1 MMSSKHSPFSAYRVA
16 VAVVFTSIAVLFT
29 ACSKKE
35 PAETAASTA
44 TVPAAAAGKIDLS
57 LDEQKVSYGIGYNIG
72 RDMAAQPGL
81 AIDEAAMM
89 AGISDALARA
99 TPQIT
104 DEEIRAAFMAVQ
116 QKVMAEM
123 AKIGEKNLAE
133 GNAFLETNKQRPE
146 VTVTESGLQYE
157 VLASGDGAKPTKE
170 NTVKVH
176 YHGTLIDG
184 SVFDSSVD
192 RGAPVEFPVGQVIP
206 GWTEALQLMS
216 VGDKWKLYVPAN
228 LGYGMQ
234 AKEKIPVQSTLN
246 FEVELLEIK

>member
-81 AIDEAAMM
+81 SIDQVAMV
-89 AGISDALARA
+89 AGISDALAMA
-99 TPQIT
+99 APQIN
-104 DEEIRAAFMAVQ
+104 DEQIRAAFMAVQ
-116 QKVMAEM
+116 QKLMAEM
-123 AKIGEKNLAE
+123 AKIGEENLAE
-133 GNAFLETNKQRPE
+133 GSAFLEKNKERAE
-146 VTVTESGLQYE
+146 VSATESGLQYE
-157 VLASGDGAKPTKE
+157 VLATGDGPKPSAE
-170 NTVKVH
+170 STVRVH
-176 YHGTLIDG
+176 YHGTLLDD

-192 RGAPVEFPVGQVIP
+192 RGEPAEFPLNRVIP
-206 GWTEALQLMS
+206 AWTEALQLMS
-216 VGDKWKLYVPAN
+216 VGDKWKLFVPAG

-234 AKEKIPVQSTLN
+234 IKEKIPPQSTLI